1 MITVARLV
9 RTVAAVVAA
18 ILVIGIILR
27 VVGANPA
34 NSIVSDIHDA
44 GNWLA
49 GPFRNVFTVK
59 NAKEAIA
66 LNWGLA
72 ALIYL
77 VVGGLLATMIARL
90 TPGRFGR
97 ARPVY

>member
-9 RTVAAVVAA
+9 RTVAGIVAA
-18 ILVIGIILR
+18 ILVIGIVLR
-27 VVGANPA
+27 LVGANPA

-59 NAKEAIA
+59 NGKEAIA

-72 ALIYL
+72 AVVYLI
-77 VVGGLLATMIARL
+77 VGALLASLIARL
-90 TPGRFGR
+90 TAGRFGS